1 LATWGDDRG
10 RVPDKVLK
18 GRVMALQLG
27 ALRDALLE
35 AGVSEDKARKAA
47 EEMAGYENRL
57 ASIDTRLSVLTWMAG
72 TNIALT
78 VAVLFKVFH

>member
-1 LATWGDDRG
+1 
-10 RVPDKVLK
+10 
-18 GRVMALQLG
+18 MALQLG